1 VLALRTSG
9 IAELIVATAA
19 TLSLA
24 TVRPTPAKQP
34 LAVPVTTVITTNR
47 PTEPSVQ
54 CWDLAGVARDAY
66 VTHAFATAASLLPDE
81 CAHTG
86 AQLLVQL
93 DRLWRTA
100 QNGDLDERYHALV
113 NATAID
119 LTFGGILAGEIDH
132 EERVTVRPLAR
143 QLVEQHRCDEAESVI
158 SFGKLLGVDMP
169 VATCTP
175 AD

>member
-1 VLALRTSG
+1 MLALRTSG
-9 IAELIVATAA
+9 IAELIIATAA

-24 TVRPTPAKQP
+24 TVRPAPAEHP
-34 LAVPVTTVITTNR
+34 FAVPVTTVITTNR

-119 LTFGGILAGEIDH
+119 LTFGGILAAELDQQDRAI
-132 EERVTVRPLAR
+132 VPQLAV
-143 QLVEQHRCDEAESVI
+143 QLVRQHRCDEAETVI
-158 SFGKLLGVDMP
+158 AHGKLLGVAMR
-169 VATCTP
+169 VADCEP
-175 AD
+175 AR